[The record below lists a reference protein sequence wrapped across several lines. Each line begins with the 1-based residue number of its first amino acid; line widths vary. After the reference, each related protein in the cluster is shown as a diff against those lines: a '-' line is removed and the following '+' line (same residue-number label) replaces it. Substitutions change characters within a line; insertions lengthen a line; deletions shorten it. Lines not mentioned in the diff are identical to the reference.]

1 VLSFAATGFSDT
13 AIERRV
19 IMNSANDV
27 LRLHQRDNVLV
38 ALTELAEGKRVS
50 DITCMQV
57 IPAGH
62 KVAAMD
68 IADGQPVIKF
78 GQMIGLASRPI
89 KAGEHVHVHNCV
101 FTSAKQDVRAGESYQ
116 KTVLLPEAEQATFQG
131 IVRADGRVA
140 TRNMIAVMTTVNCS
154 ATVAKAIVDRMRQQV
169 LRDYPNIDDIVAFTH
184 PGGCGTSAKGDN
196 IELLRRTLGGYM
208 HHPNVAGVLLLGLG
222 CEVNQ
227 GSLLLDHAHLQQG
240 PLLQYLNIQ
249 DAGGSRAAMEKG
261 IELLTPML
269 PIANDIRRQ
278 TVSAK
283 HITVGLQCGG
293 SDGYSGI
300 TANPAL
306 GAAADLVVRN
316 GGTAI
321 LSETPEIYG
330 AEPLLIRRAASQEIA
345 DKLMSRIQWW
355 EKYVA
360 SSGGSMDNNP
370 SPGNKQGGL
379 TTILEKSLGAVAKAG
394 TTGLMGVYE
403 YAQQID
409 KHGFVFMDSPGNDP
423 YSATGQVAS
432 GANVIC
438 FTTGRGSVYGCKPAP
453 SLKLTTTSE
462 LYKRM
467 SEDMDIDCG
476 VVLSGKVSVEQ
487 LGEKIFR
494 EILEVASG
502 KRTKSEEFGF
512 GDNEFLPWSV
522 GAVM

>member
-1 VLSFAATGFSDT
+1 MTSS
-13 AIERRV
+13 
-19 IMNSANDV
+19 NQY
-27 LRLHQRDNVLV
+27 LRLHSSDNVLIAIA
-38 ALTELAEGKRVS
+38 ALSVGQAIGRIS
-50 DITCMQV
+50 CIDA

-62 KVAAMD
+62 KVANID
-68 IADGQPVIKF
+68 IAIGQPVLKF
-78 GQMIGLASRPI
+78 GQIIGLASHDI
-89 KAGEHVHVHNCV
+89 KAGQHVHEHNCV
-101 FTSAKQDVRAGESYQ
+101 FADFKRDAVVGSDYVATNVLS
-116 KTVLLPEAEQATFQG
+116 KTEQATFQG

-154 ATVAKAIVDRMRQQV
+154 ATVAKAIVDRLRQQV
-169 LRDYPNIDDIVAFTH
+169 LRDYPHVDDIVAFTH
-184 PGGCGTSAKGDN
+184 PGGCGTSAKGEN
-196 IELLRRTLGGYM
+196 IELLRRTLSGYM
-208 HHPNVAGVLLLGLG
+208 NHPNVAGVLLLGLG

-227 GSLLLDHAHLQQG
+227 GGVLLDYAGLKQG
-240 PLLQYLNIQ
+240 PMLQYMNIQ
-249 DAGGSRAAMEKG
+249 DAGGSRAAMERG
-261 IELLTPML
+261 IEMLMPML
-269 PIANDIRRQ
+269 PIANEARRQ
-278 TVSAK
+278 TVSAN
-283 HITVGLQCGG
+283 HLTLGLQCGG

-306 GAAADLVVRN
+306 GAAVDLLVKN

-330 AEPLLIRRAASQEIA
+330 AEQLLIRRAASNDIA
-345 DKLMSRIQWW
+345 DKLMSRIHWW

-360 SSGGSMDNNP
+360 ATGGSMDNNP
-370 SPGNKQGGL
+370 SPGNKKGGL

-403 YAQQID
+403 YGEHID

-453 SLKLTTTSE
+453 SLKLTTTSD
-462 LYKRM
+462 LYNRM
-467 SEDMDIDCG
+467 REDMDIDCG
-476 VVLSGKVSVEQ
+476 VVLSGQVTVEQ
-487 LGEKIFR
+487 LGQQIFQN
-494 EILEVASG
+494 ILATASG
-502 KRTKSEEFGF
+502 TKTKSEEFGF

>member
-1 VLSFAATGFSDT
+1 MSSLN
-13 AIERRV
+13 EY
-19 IMNSANDV
+19 
-27 LRLHQRDNVLV
+27 LRLHQRDNVLL
-38 ALTELAEGKRVS
+38 ALTELAEGKQIENTMS
-50 DITCMQV
+50 KQV

-62 KVAAMD
+62 KVAATD
-68 IADGQPVIKF
+68 IAEGQPIIKF
-78 GQMIGLASRPI
+78 GQLIGLASQPI
-89 KAGEHVHVHNCV
+89 KAGEHIHVHNCV
-101 FTSAKQDVRAGESYQ
+101 FTSIKQSVQAGADYEKTLVVPES
-116 KTVLLPEAEQATFQG
+116 EQVTFQG
-131 IVRADGRVA
+131 IVRADGRIA

-169 LRDYPNIDDIVAFTH
+169 LRDYPNVDDIVAFTH
-184 PGGCGTSAKGDN
+184 PGGCGTSAKGEN
-196 IELLRRTLGGYM
+196 IELLRRTLGGFM
-208 HHPNVAGVLLLGLG
+208 NHPNVAGVLLLGLG

-240 PLLQYLNIQ
+240 PLLQYLTIQ
-249 DAGGSRAAMEKG
+249 EAGGSRVAMEKG
-261 IELLTPML
+261 IQLLTPML
-269 PIANDIRRQ
+269 PIVNDVRRQ

-306 GAAADLVVRN
+306 GAAADLVVKN

-330 AEPLLIRRAASQEIA
+330 AEQLLIRRAASTEVA
-345 DKLMSRIQWW
+345 DKLMSRIHWW

-360 SSGGSMDNNP
+360 ANGGSMDNNP
-370 SPGNKQGGL
+370 SPGNKKGGL

-403 YAQQID
+403 YAERID

-453 SLKLTTTSE
+453 SLKLTTTSD
-462 LYKRM
+462 LYNRM
-467 SEDMDIDCG
+467 TEDMDIDCG
-476 VVLSGKVSVEQ
+476 VVLSGKMTVQQVGEQ
-487 LGEKIFR
+487 IFH
-494 EILEVASG
+494 EILAVASG
-502 KRTKSEEFGF
+502 KKTKSEEFGF

>member
-1 VLSFAATGFSDT
+1 MTSSN
-13 AIERRV
+13 EY
-19 IMNSANDV
+19 
-27 LRLHQRDNVLV
+27 LRLHQYDNVLIAIA
-38 ALTELAEGKRVS
+38 ALSAGKLVEGIPCV
-50 DITCMQV
+50 DDV
-57 IPAGH
+57 PAGH
-62 KVAAMD
+62 KVAASH
-68 IADGQPVIKF
+68 IAKDQAVIKF
-78 GQMIGLASRPI
+78 GQVIGVASQDI
-89 KAGEHVHVHNCV
+89 SAGQHVHEHNCIFANLKRDAAV
-101 FTSAKQDVRAGESYQ
+101 GVDYKATATLSEK
-116 KTVLLPEAEQATFQG
+116 EQATFQG

-169 LRDYPNIDDIVAFTH
+169 LREYPHIDDIVAFTH

-196 IELLRRTLGGYM
+196 IELLRRTMSGYM
-208 HHPNVAGVLLLGLG
+208 NHPNVAGVLLLGLG

-227 GSLLLDHAHLQQG
+227 GGVLLDYAGLKQG
-240 PLLQYLNIQ
+240 SMLQYMNIQ
-249 DAGGSRAAMEKG
+249 DIGGSRAAMERG
-261 IELLTPML
+261 VDMLMPML
-269 PIANDIRRQ
+269 PIANEARRQ
-278 TVSAK
+278 TVSAS
-283 HITVGLQCGG
+283 HLTIGLQCGG

-306 GAAADLVVRN
+306 GAAVDLLVKN

-330 AEPLLIRRAASQEIA
+330 AEQLLIRRAASKDIA
-345 DKLMSRIQWW
+345 DKLMSRIHWW

-360 SSGGSMDNNP
+360 ASGGSMDNNP
-370 SPGNKQGGL
+370 STGNKKGGL

-403 YAQQID
+403 YGERVDQ
-409 KHGFVFMDSPGNDP
+409 HGFVFMDSPGNDP

-453 SLKLTTTSE
+453 SLKLTTTSD
-462 LYKRM
+462 LYNRM
-467 SEDMDIDCG
+467 KEDMDIDCG
-476 VVLSGKVSVEQ
+476 VVLTGKATVQQVGEQ
-487 LGEKIFR
+487 IFK
-494 EILEVASG
+494 EVLDVASG
-502 KRTKSEEFGF
+502 KKTKSEEFGF

>member
-1 VLSFAATGFSDT
+1 
-13 AIERRV
+13 
-19 IMNSANDV
+19 MNSSNDV
-27 LRLHQRDNVLV
+27 LRLHPSDNVFV
-38 ALTELAEGKRVS
+38 ALAELSEGKQVAN
-50 DITCMQV
+50 ITCKQV

-62 KVAAMD
+62 KVAATD
-68 IADGQPVIKF
+68 IAEGQPVIKF
-78 GQMIGLASRPI
+78 GQIIGIASQSI

-101 FTSAKQDVRAGESYQ
+101 FTSAKQDVRAGESYRS
-116 KTVLLPEAEQATFQG
+116 TPVLAEAQQATFQG

-169 LRDYPNIDDIVAFTH
+169 LRDYPNVDDIVAFTH
-184 PGGCGTSAKGDN
+184 PGGCGTSAKGEN
-196 IELLRRTLGGYM
+196 IEILRRTLGGFM
-208 HHPNVAGVLLLGLG
+208 NHPNVAGVLLLGLG

-227 GSLLLDHAHLQQG
+227 GSLLLDHAQLQQG

-261 IELLTPML
+261 IELLVPML
-269 PIANDIRRQ
+269 PIANAVRRQ

-306 GAAADLVVRN
+306 GAAADLIIKN

-330 AEPLLIRRAASQEIA
+330 AEQLLIRRAASQAIA
-345 DKLMSRIQWW
+345 DRLMSRVRWW

-360 SSGGSMDNNP
+360 ASGGSMDNNP
-370 SPGNKQGGL
+370 SPGNKKGGL

-403 YAQQID
+403 YAERID

-453 SLKLTTTSE
+453 SLKLTTTTD
-462 LYKRM
+462 LYNRM
-467 SEDMDIDCG
+467 RDDMDIDCG
-476 VVLSGKVSVEQ
+476 VVLSGEMTVQQ
-487 LGEKIFR
+487 LGEQIFR

-502 KRTKSEEFGF
+502 KKTKSEEFGF
-512 GDNEFLPWSV
+512 GDNEFLPWNV